1 MQMAKDMFYPQKRS
15 EIMSHIRSK
24 NTKSEIMVRKYL
36 HRLGFRFR
44 LHGSKL
50 PGKPDIVLPKYKCV
64 VFVHGCFWH
73 AHEGC
78 KYYRDP
84 KSNAEYWI
92 PKIQRNVERDK
103 QAVRE
108 LTSMGWKV
116 EIVWECELKKDAER
130 RLNELVRSI
139 AGRKQSY

>member
-1 MQMAKDMFYPQKRS
+1 MADCFSKQKRREVMS
-15 EIMSHIRSK
+15 KIKSKDTQIEIKVRHWLYHRGIRYRK
-24 NTKSEIMVRKYL
+24 NCNTIV
-36 HRLGFRFR
+36 
-44 LHGSKL
+44 
-50 PGKPDIVLPKYKCV
+50 GKPDIAIQKYKIAI
-64 VFVHGCFWH
+64 FVHGCFWH

-130 RLNELVRSI
+130 RLDELARFI
-139 AGRKQSY
+139 AGCKRSSET

>member
-1 MQMAKDMFYPQKRS
+1 MAKDMFYPQKRS